1 MRKIFFVLSAGL
13 FCFFTACNSD
23 TKTDSSMSSTDN
35 SMTQKNL
42 DATHVVTKAFETGD
56 ASMIDSAVASDFVDH
71 SEHGDMGRDSLKAM
85 ITGMHKEFP
94 DMKMDVIKEVG
105 DNEYVFSLMRVT
117 GTSNGA
123 MGMPK
128 GPYDM
133 HQIQVV
139 RFKDGMAVEH
149 WEYEQ
154 PVEMMK
160 MMGQMKP
167 MDNKMSADTT
177 KKKSK

>member
-35 SMTQKNL
+35 SVTQKNL
-42 DATHVVTKAFETGD
+42 DATHIVTKSFETGD
-56 ASMIDSAVASDFVDH
+56 VSMIDSAVSSDFVGH
-71 SEHGDMGRDSLKAM
+71 TEHGDMGRDSLKAM
-85 ITGMHKEFP
+85 IVSMHKEFP
-94 DMKMDVIKEVG
+94 DMKMETMKEGG
-105 DNEYVFSLMRVT
+105 DNEYVFSQIHNS
-117 GTSNGA
+117 GTSNGG

-128 GPYDM
+128 GPFDM
-133 HQIQVV
+133 HSIEVV
-139 RFKDGMAVEH
+139 KFKDGKAVEH
-149 WEYEQ
+149 WSY
-154 PVEMMK
+154 VDMGEMMK
-160 MMGQMKP
+160 MMPQMKP

>member
-23 TKTDSSMSSTDN
+23 TKTASSTSSTDN
-35 SMTQKNL
+35 SVTQKNL
-42 DATHVVTKAFETGD
+42 DANQVVMKSFETGD
-56 ASMIDSAVASDFVDH
+56 ASMIDSAVSSDFVGH
-71 SEHGDMGRDSLKAM
+71 TEHGDMNRDSLKAM
-85 ITGMHKEFP
+85 IVSMHKEFP
-94 DMKMDVIKEVG
+94 DMKMETTKELG
-105 DNEYVFSLMRVT
+105 DNDYVFSLIRNS

-128 GPYDM
+128 GPFEM
-133 HQIQVV
+133 HSIEVS
-139 RFKDGMAVEH
+139 RFKDGKAVEH
-149 WEYEQ
+149 WSY
-154 PVEMMK
+154 VDAGEMMK
-160 MMGQMKP
+160 MMPQMKP

>member
-23 TKTDSSMSSTDN
+23 TKTASSTSSTDN

-42 DATHVVTKAFETGD
+42 DASHIVTKAFETGD
-56 ASMIDSAVASDFVDH
+56 ASMIDSAIASDFVGH
-71 SEHGDMGRDSLKAM
+71 TERGDMGRDSLKAM
-85 ITGMHKEFP
+85 IVSMHKEFP
-94 DMKMDVIKEVG
+94 DMKMETTKELG
-105 DNEYVFSLMRVT
+105 DNDYVFTLIHNS
-117 GTSNGA
+117 GTSNGT

-128 GPYDM
+128 GPFDLHSM
-133 HQIQVV
+133 EVV
-139 RFKDGMAVEH
+139 RFKDGKAVEH
-149 WEYEQ
+149 WSY
-154 PVEMMK
+154 VDAGEMMK
-160 MMGQMKP
+160 MMGPMKP